1 MNHGGKRE
9 NAGRKKKEPTF
20 VRRFPAA
27 LQAEIDLIVKEYKE
41 AKQKKKERVKTKQ
54 TPKPD

>member
-9 NAGRKKKEPTF
+9 NAGRKKKEPTL

-41 AKQKKKERVKTKQ
+41 AKQKKKERVGKSL
-54 TPKPD
+54 KPLPE